1 MLNLYFCLLSL
12 CKPIFNIETGKYNN
26 INPEYYMDNDRAKLC
41 KYEKI
46 NKKEV
51 NIGQKVV
58 EFGTIT

>member
-1 MLNLYFCLLSL
+1 MY
-12 CKPIFNIETGKYNN
+12 
-26 INPEYYMDNDRAKLC
+26 NDRAKLC